1 MKTGKVVDSA
11 LAAIVIVLAALIV
24 GTGCGGDSNTTNVLP
39 DPNGGSNVT
48 SNVTVID
55 VTASGS
61 STVFVALGVTVP
73 VPVTASTNAR
83 PTVSS
88 EQLLVTVRAEDNST
102 VYLVYGSDAEALQA
116 LAALRAADLMVQLEE
131 AEETED

>member
-1 MKTGKVVDSA
+1 MKTGKVVDSV
-11 LAAIVIVLAALIV
+11 LAAIVIALATLIV
-24 GTGCGGDSNTTNVLP
+24 GTGCGDSSTTNVLP
-39 DPNGGSNVT
+39 DPNSGSNVT
-48 SNVTVID
+48 TNVTVID